1 MKTALV
7 ATASRVRLL
16 EQAGVQVIR
25 GSGRLDGPGHVLVKG
40 NPDFPEVSSSRI
52 LLAPAA
58 IPASPSRVQP
68 DGMRLLFPDDLRLE
82 ENPPPS
88 LTVVGAGTEGCAWA
102 SALSRRG
109 CATTLVEVRDQV
121 LPDEDPECAA
131 ILDGFL
137 KGLGV
142 RVLTGHRLA
151 GAEVQAAGVIFQLKD
166 RTQDRLQQKDDHA
179 LLLTVGYRPAHRE
192 LGLESVTVVQDRQGY
207 ILTDLMMQTA
217 TPGIYAIG
225 DAVPSPRLGHLA
237 RREAMVAVDHAAGEQ
252 PEPLRY
258 HLAPRC
264 HSAGPVQ
271 LAAVGFKEDQALA
284 AGHLVTV
291 GRATFSATEGE
302 AAGPYSAG
310 LAKVVVD
317 EETDQVLGVHL
328 VGPQVDALLPEA
340 ATVVGLGTSVTAWA
354 RVLSALS
361 PGHQVLQ
368 AAVEAAHGGGS

>member
-1 MKTALV
+1 
-7 ATASRVRLL
+7 
-16 EQAGVQVIR
+16 
-25 GSGRLDGPGHVLVKG
+25 
-40 NPDFPEVSSSRI
+40 
-52 LLAPAA
+52 
-58 IPASPSRVQP
+58 
-68 DGMRLLFPDDLRLE
+68 
-82 ENPPPS
+82 
-88 LTVVGAGTEGCAWA
+88 
-102 SALSRRG
+102 
-109 CATTLVEVRDQV
+109 
-121 LPDEDPECAA
+121 LPDEDPECVA
-131 ILDGFL
+131 ILAGFL

-151 GAEVQAAGVIFQLKD
+151 GAEVQAAGVTFQLKN
-166 RTQDRLQQKDDHA
+166 RVQERLQQEEDHA
-179 LLLTVGYRPAHRE
+179 LLLTVGHKPAHRE

-225 DAVPSPRLGHLA
+225 DAVPSPRLGPLA

-271 LAAVGFKEDQALA
+271 LAAVGFREDQALA
-284 AGHLVTV
+284 AGHLVNV
-291 GRATFSATEGE
+291 GRATFPAMEGE
-302 AAGPYSAG
+302 SSSTASGG

-317 EETDQVLGVHL
+317 AETDRVLGVHL

-340 ATVVGLGTSVTAWA
+340 AIVVGLGTTVTAWA

-368 AAVEAAHGGGS
+368 AAVEAAHRGGP